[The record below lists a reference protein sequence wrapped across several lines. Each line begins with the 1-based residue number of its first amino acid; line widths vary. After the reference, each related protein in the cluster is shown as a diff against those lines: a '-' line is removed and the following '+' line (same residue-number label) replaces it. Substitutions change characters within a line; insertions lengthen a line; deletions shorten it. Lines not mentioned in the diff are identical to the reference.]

1 MKVTVCF
8 GRTRVL
14 VPCGDGD
21 LTVHALIGQA
31 ITRYRRAIGKDATY
45 WVHVRHLEHGDGG
58 ILDWDDTVSAVADD
72 RDKLL
77 AVFEEQEPPRGGD
90 GASGSSAGTQSP
102 EAFSSETLPSGGG
115 AGMACRVSELGGSS
129 FRGSELAGVSR
140 RDSNSYG
147 SRAPEPG
154 TVAPAACRVAER
166 GPSDGEAE
174 RAGVT
179 GFCPYQLGNEIEV
192 TPSSLRTNT
201 PLHVRRSSDPA
212 QLGPSSGVCMGAL
225 SHLLPRHGSS
235 RDGCGGP
242 PRGRGRWGAKADTL
256 PRPHHGSPQQGTLP
270 SAATIPRAKAEVSRR
285 MGGGDGCGPMARHAG
300 GGAFQRVAAR
310 SSLSAAHPMVDR
322 WLERQD
328 QDDGECEERSDDRM
342 DPVGH
347 ADYSQKHTHNTGTC
361 SDMVQLVEIPND
373 GGPLGIHLVPFL
385 SSSSRSLGLCVRHL
399 EEESRAWRDSLLST
413 NDAIIAINSRQLLD
427 IGFELA
433 QQMFRHA
440 MQCSVIRLWVV
451 PAAQREAYERDLSS
465 PASPASPAS
474 PSSRATFL
482 RPRPFPWG
490 EVSPC
495 GAAGDIRVLGWEA
508 HGSWDAH
515 GATWE
520 SHGEWDAHADWG
532 PPPPPPISAA
542 TAVACTGLNGGGGG
556 AVCGSW
562 RRPDDGAT
570 TSAVGACA
578 QCVVSTALGP
588 NGLLQDCLLYRP
600 HVPAVAAAAAAA
612 LTDAAQDARWAWCG
626 GGGGGSGPGPQPGPP
641 AHTLPLCQQVH
652 RAPCSQSLP
661 TFPCTVAAI
670 AAPLGNVQAER
681 TSSPVVPRRHS
692 GRRFRVQLQ
701 KGPEGLGFSL
711 TSRDTPVSGP
721 GHVYI
726 KHILPR
732 GAAIADGRL
741 HAGDRLI
748 MVNGVDVSS
757 MSQDQV
763 VSVLRGVHPGSS
775 VDLLV
780 SRHDALLPPPL
791 QQAERS
797 GGMIVTASGP
807 CECLNLEIALSECG
821 PAGLGVSVKGNR
833 SRDGAHD
840 LGIYVKSIIAGGAA
854 AKDGRLRIGDQL
866 VAVNREPL
874 LGRSNAAAMETLRRC
889 MATDGSER
897 GRIHLAVARR
907 ASDGDEQPVL
917 CVSPV
922 EPERAVDAG
931 VDSGVEAAAVEV
943 GGSSC
948 GNGGVV
954 GGGVDACSVASS
966 PPPRASLLEQLIA
979 SNLRNQSYTM
989 ATRLHPFPSPALSG
1003 VIATTTTAPSAACT
1017 PAEPG
1022 AAAGTNCATVR
1033 SVLDGPSWPRPSVG
1047 REASVLLPPLLA
1059 SMPEPSAQVTSRD
1072 ELLCGDFS
1080 RAERAAGWR
1089 RAELK
1094 DDEEDPSEESSPQS
1108 VAFEREGFGRQSM
1121 SERRSKRFTDASRL
1135 QALKSRKSKSMDL
1148 ALPLMG
1154 GPSEEAPLHTAGR
1167 DVGPTLGLKKSTS
1180 LESLQT
1186 AVATATLIGDGDAT
1200 GGRAEAGEDQQSAH
1214 RPRQRLIRG
1223 RACNESFRVAI
1234 DKSYGDGAEEEQGSP
1249 EQGTDIDEEAEASGR
1264 DSTSGGSDNPQGTAP
1279 ELDVPVAGAAAATVR
1294 APAARAPAARSPSP
1308 QDAGASP
1315 AARCPPPGP
1324 AAGSTARDKKKNKEG
1339 DKGDKSGKKGD
1350 KKGGGGD
1357 RRDGDESGKGRHKK
1371 SGVLKGLGVMF
1382 RFGRPKKED
1391 KSTKTD
1397 GKNTA
1402 RRPEESGQD
1411 RVMSPAETLDG
1422 GARLEPDRALKAD
1435 GGSNT
1440 PEWEQEARGMPYP
1453 TARWEPAPGSAGSG
1467 VPRAVRP
1474 EDGSST
1480 LRTTAA
1486 TSLSS
1491 TLPSQTAAVRLREP
1505 KPNGERTF
1513 HQDRISQLFQ
1523 EFQLRRREARAGGG
1537 GGVGASSRD
1546 GIEERRK
1553 TYNFEQPW
1561 EFPTS
1566 DQQNGHALPS
1576 GEPQPPPPIQPKVQR
1591 PYNSLPRHPK
1601 KTSQPASWLVQAP
1614 SGNLAAAGA
1623 SSGGSSSGGSGSSGC
1638 SATGPRAPS
1647 VTQHNRSSS
1656 GRPRPA
1662 STQPRT
1668 LPYGYNARVLQEAQE
1683 LLRQE
1688 EQRRLSG
1695 QKQQQLQGNGACEVH
1710 SNDNLATTTAAPASQ
1725 SEDPDQRG
1733 HMAEEQQQQRTSG
1746 GALGAARLGHN
1757 GYRSAVRKEG
1767 SSSAAS
1773 SAAAKDVGLLSPPA
1787 AI

>member
-1 MKVTVCF
+1 
-8 GRTRVL
+8 
-14 VPCGDGD
+14 
-21 LTVHALIGQA
+21 
-31 ITRYRRAIGKDATY
+31 
-45 WVHVRHLEHGDGG
+45 
-58 ILDWDDTVSAVADD
+58 
-72 RDKLL
+72 
-77 AVFEEQEPPRGGD
+77 
-90 GASGSSAGTQSP
+90 
-102 EAFSSETLPSGGG
+102 
-115 AGMACRVSELGGSS
+115 
-129 FRGSELAGVSR
+129 
-140 RDSNSYG
+140 
-147 SRAPEPG
+147 
-154 TVAPAACRVAER
+154 
-166 GPSDGEAE
+166 
-174 RAGVT
+174 
-179 GFCPYQLGNEIEV
+179 
-192 TPSSLRTNT
+192 
-201 PLHVRRSSDPA
+201 
-212 QLGPSSGVCMGAL
+212 
-225 SHLLPRHGSS
+225 
-235 RDGCGGP
+235 
-242 PRGRGRWGAKADTL
+242 
-256 PRPHHGSPQQGTLP
+256 
-270 SAATIPRAKAEVSRR
+270 
-285 MGGGDGCGPMARHAG
+285 
-300 GGAFQRVAAR
+300 
-310 SSLSAAHPMVDR
+310 
-322 WLERQD
+322 
-328 QDDGECEERSDDRM
+328 
-342 DPVGH
+342 
-347 ADYSQKHTHNTGTC
+347 
-361 SDMVQLVEIPND
+361 
-373 GGPLGIHLVPFL
+373 
-385 SSSSRSLGLCVRHL
+385 
-399 EEESRAWRDSLLST
+399 
-413 NDAIIAINSRQLLD
+413 
-427 IGFELA
+427 
-433 QQMFRHA
+433 
-440 MQCSVIRLWVV
+440 
-451 PAAQREAYERDLSS
+451 
-465 PASPASPAS
+465 
-474 PSSRATFL
+474 
-482 RPRPFPWG
+482 
-490 EVSPC
+490 
-495 GAAGDIRVLGWEA
+495 
-508 HGSWDAH
+508 
-515 GATWE
+515 
-520 SHGEWDAHADWG
+520 
-532 PPPPPPISAA
+532 
-542 TAVACTGLNGGGGG
+542 
-556 AVCGSW
+556 
-562 RRPDDGAT
+562 
-570 TSAVGACA
+570 
-578 QCVVSTALGP
+578 
-588 NGLLQDCLLYRP
+588 
-600 HVPAVAAAAAAA
+600 
-612 LTDAAQDARWAWCG
+612 
-626 GGGGGSGPGPQPGPP
+626 
-641 AHTLPLCQQVH
+641 
-652 RAPCSQSLP
+652 
-661 TFPCTVAAI
+661 
-670 AAPLGNVQAER
+670 
-681 TSSPVVPRRHS
+681 
-692 GRRFRVQLQ
+692 
-701 KGPEGLGFSL
+701 
-711 TSRDTPVSGP
+711 
-721 GHVYI
+721 
-726 KHILPR
+726 
-732 GAAIADGRL
+732 
-741 HAGDRLI
+741 
-748 MVNGVDVSS
+748 

-907 ASDGDEQPVL
+907 ASDGDEQ
-917 CVSPV
+917 VSV
-922 EPERAVDAG
+922 MRCERV
-931 VDSGVEAAAVEV
+931 SRSCT
-943 GGSSC
+943 GGQQ
-948 GNGGVV
+948 V
-954 GGGVDACSVASS
+954 GGGGC
-966 PPPRASLLEQLIA
+966 
-979 SNLRNQSYTM
+979 
-989 ATRLHPFPSPALSG
+989 
-1003 VIATTTTAPSAACT
+1003 
-1017 PAEPG
+1017 
-1022 AAAGTNCATVR
+1022 AGTNCATVR
-1033 SVLDGPSWPRPSVG
+1033 SVLDGPSWPRPSVR

-1059 SMPEPSAQVTSRD
+1059 SMPEPSAQATSRD

-1154 GPSEEAPLHTAGR
+1154 GPSEEAPLHTDFVLLYCVVGKRR

-1264 DSTSGGSDNPQGTAP
+1264 DSTSGGSD
-1279 ELDVPVAGAAAATVR
+1279 
-1294 APAARAPAARSPSP
+1294 SP
-1308 QDAGASP
+1308 Q
-1315 AARCPPPGP
+1315 GP

-1357 RRDGDESGKGRHKK
+1357 RGDGDESGKGRHKK

-1422 GARLEPDRALKAD
+1422 GARLEPDR
-1435 GGSNT
+1435 
-1440 PEWEQEARGMPYP
+1440 
-1453 TARWEPAPGSAGSG
+1453 GSAAELQRCGGYGSERSYG
-1467 VPRAVRP
+1467 AAKGRALSEGRVGIKCKNPNKGQRRQTQDRVLYYTWK
-1474 EDGSST
+1474 ET
-1480 LRTTAA
+1480 LHFQLRHPF
-1486 TSLSS
+1486 SPPP
-1491 TLPSQTAAVRLREP
+1491 PSP
-1505 KPNGERTF
+1505 
-1513 HQDRISQLFQ
+1513 DRISQLFQ

-1561 EFPTS
+1561 VCNAFLQRELVGTLGCS
-1566 DQQNGHALPS
+1566 VNGQ
-1576 GEPQPPPPIQPKVQR
+1576 GQRRRGPPPPTQPKVQR

-1614 SGNLAAAGA
+1614 SGNLATAGA

-1733 HMAEEQQQQRTSG
+1733 HMAEQQQQRTSG